1 MIKAF
6 DGKDFHELVAGG
18 IEKMSAMGTAAAPTG
33 PAPAETPKVEEAPV
47 KEEIETVEMGNIFG
61 GDDEYY

>member
-18 IEKMSAMGTAAAPTG
+18 IEKMSAMGTAAPAEA
-33 PAPAETPKVEEAPV
+33 APAETPKEEAAPV